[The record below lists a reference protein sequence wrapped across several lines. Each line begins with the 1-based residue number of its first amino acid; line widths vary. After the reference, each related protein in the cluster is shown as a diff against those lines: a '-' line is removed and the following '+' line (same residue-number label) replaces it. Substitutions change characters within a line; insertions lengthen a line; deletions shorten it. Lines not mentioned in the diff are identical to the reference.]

1 MRALQTGAACAAS
14 EVFVGRSL
22 NVTFLNRG
30 KRIILRR
37 MDVQSL
43 LSEFLRPVA
52 WGTGAVLAVIAIV
65 GLRMPRRSKVEARPA
80 RPR

>member
-1 MRALQTGAACAAS
+1 
-14 EVFVGRSL
+14 
-22 NVTFLNRG
+22 
-30 KRIILRR
+30 